1 MESTPIFFPL
11 LLTAKTCAA
20 SLLLF
25 VTVGVPLAYWLAGK
39 KTCLKRIIE
48 FFVTLPL
55 IFPPIA
61 LGYMLLIILGRNG
74 WIGSILESLGFRI
87 VFSQEGVILAA
98 FIAGLPLVVKPLQAA
113 FDSAE
118 ARELEEAAFV
128 HGLNRF
134 KTAVFVSIPFASGN
148 LLAALLLGLAR
159 ASGEVGVT
167 MMIGGNIADRTN
179 TLSLEIFN
187 SVSRGDFDTA
197 TALCA
202 ILAGF
207 AALICL
213 TLNLMQLKKA

>member
-1 MESTPIFFPL
+1 M
-11 LLTAKTCAA
+11 LTAKTCAA

-25 VTVGVPLAYWLAGK
+25 IAVGLPLAYWLAGK
-39 KTCLKRIIE
+39 KTYLKRVIE

-74 WIGSILESLGFRI
+74 WIGSILESIGIRI
-87 VFSQEGVILAA
+87 VFSQGGVILAA

-113 FDSAE
+113 FDSAQ

-134 KTAVFVSIPFASGN
+134 KTAVFVSIPLVSGN

-167 MMIGGNIADRTN
+167 MMIGGNISDRTN

-213 TLNLMQLKKA
+213 TLNLLQSKKT